1 MHYIYPFYDNMFTKS
16 LTTVIGKE
24 LSRNIK
30 FRIFLYVIL
39 KRMSDSGGFLMKTF
53 KMLSFDLVTEDG
65 MQNFPL
71 VDGIV
76 INQENSHQSWIL
88 ELFISQKYHS
98 TFTEL
103 LEKKVVFDVRAVIS
117 FPENDPAP
125 FRVAVHTIQEIGDHL
140 SVLLK
145 GTLKTRRSKYAEQLL
160 AELLSEGI
168 SVEELLN
175 RFSHDMKMRPKL
187 KND

>member
-1 MHYIYPFYDNMFTKS
+1 
-16 LTTVIGKE
+16 
-24 LSRNIK
+24 
-30 FRIFLYVIL
+30 
-39 KRMSDSGGFLMKTF
+39 MKTF

-65 MQNFPL
+65 VENIPL

-88 ELFISQKYHS
+88 ELFISQKYHPI
-98 TFTEL
+98 FNNL
-103 LEKKVVFDVRAVIS
+103 LEKKAVFDVRAVIS

-125 FRVAVHTIQEIGDHL
+125 FHVTVYTVQEIGNQL

-145 GTLKTRRSKYAEQLL
+145 GTLKAKRSKYAEQLL
-160 AELLSEGI
+160 AELLAEGI
-168 SVEELLN
+168 SIEELLN
-175 RFSHDMKMRPKL
+175 RFSHDMKTRPKL